1 MIDAVVRPR
10 WRGRLHAWA
19 FLVAVPA
26 GVLLLLRADSAL
38 ARTAAAVYVAGVLA
52 LFGTSAA
59 YHRLALDHRS
69 REILQ
74 KLDHSMIFVLI
85 AATYTP
91 VCLLGLPRSWGIP
104 LLAIAWF
111 VAGFGI
117 FLRFTPSFRRMRK
130 LNYALYPMLGWTL
143 MAAVPELARHVS
155 GTQLALI
162 IAGGIIYTVG
172 IPVLFVGRP
181 NPWPTTF
188 GYHEIWHAFTVVAAA
203 CHFAAVGML
212 VSS

>member
-1 MIDAVVRPR
+1 M
-10 WRGRLHAWA
+10 
-19 FLVAVPA
+19 
-26 GVLLLLRADSAL
+26 LRANTAVERVSAGI
-38 ARTAAAVYVAGVLA
+38 YVGGVLA

-59 YHRLALDHRS
+59 YHRLDLEHRS
-69 REILQ
+69 RAVLR

-91 VCLLGLPRSWGIP
+91 VCLLALPPRWGLP
-104 LLAIAWF
+104 LLVIAWS
-111 VAGFGI
+111 VAVFGI
-117 FLRFTPSFRRMRK
+117 VLRFITFTRFKTLS
-130 LNYALYPMLGWTL
+130 YALYPLLGWTL
-143 MAAVPELARHVS
+143 MAAMPELARRV
-155 GTQLALI
+155 TDLQLGLI
-162 IAGGIIYTVG
+162 LGGGILYTIG

-181 NPWPTTF
+181 NPWPATF